1 MLSQAKK
8 RLVRG
13 LPAILAGGV
22 AAHFS
27 GRLTDSLALGTAFVV
42 VGISTGGLLAWAAA
56 RLAGRKWGHEYVLGP
71 VAGYCAAGVVTL
83 CHVSLGWEVPSVLVL
98 LGVLPVFYGLL
109 MWRFA
114 RPGGEPNLRSK
125 TRR

>member
-1 MLSQAKK
+1 MAKGSGRDSMGLRATSLVRHDTVMLSQAKK

-83 CHVSLGWEVPSVLVL
+83 
-98 LGVLPVFYGLL
+98 
-109 MWRFA
+109 RD
-114 RPGGEPNLRSK
+114 
-125 TRR
+125 

>member
-13 LPAILAGGV
+13 IPAILAGGV
-22 AAHFS
+22 AAYFS
-27 GRLTDSLALGTAFVV
+27 GRLTDSVALGTAFVV
-42 VGISTGGLLAWAAA
+42 VGISTGGLLTWAAA
-56 RLAGRKWGHEYVLGP
+56 RLAGRKWDREYVLAP
-71 VAGYCAAGVVTL
+71 VAGYCAAGAATL

-98 LGVLPVFYGLL
+98 LGAFSVFYGLL

-114 RPGGEPNLRSK
+114 RPGGEPNLRSE